1 MDIILTKLFTH
12 HHTICLPLCLTNR
25 DRELL
30 ERIRS
35 ENIQFMQCEK
45 PFN

>member
-12 HHTICLPLCLTNR
+12 HTICLPLRLTNR

-30 ERIRS
+30 ERISS
-35 ENIQFMQCEK
+35 EIFSSVREK